1 LAMSMP
7 QHTGE
12 IAHEE
17 KEVSRVAHH
26 SDEVIEFCQRHA
38 IENYLTNAEELATR
52 LFPHVVRISV
62 VREQDPEDGDQYL
75 VMDVFA
81 RGDEDECFNAH
92 KNYLSI
98 WANSVAWPEVRL
110 IRLTYNAV

>member
-1 LAMSMP
+1 MTQP
-7 QHTGE
+7 TRE
-12 IAHEE
+12 IAHAEQ
-17 KEVSRVAHH
+17 KVSIFAHH

-38 IENYLTNAEELATR
+38 IENYLANAEELATR
-52 LFPHVVRISV
+52 LFPHVVRIRV
-62 VREQDPEDGDQYL
+62 AREEDPEDGDQYL

-81 RGDEDECFNAH
+81 NGDEDECFNAH

-110 IRLTYNAV
+110 IRLTYNSV